1 MKKIL
6 VTGLIGSGK
15 SAVCRILER
24 KGYPVYDSDSRA
36 KALYRRKE
44 FSERVEKEIG
54 IKISELGGIFSDPQ
68 KLRLLEAIVHPAVL
82 EDFNAEAAA
91 SGSDVYF
98 FESAIAGTLPL
109 FSDVFDLTILVRSD
123 REKRVQRNVKA
134 KTRDAFQS
142 EPSRYDFLIENNGSL
157 DDLEKKVELIIN
169 QL

>member
-54 IKISELGGIFSDPQ
+54 IKISELGSIFSDPQ
-68 KLRLLEAIVHPAVL
+68 KLRLLEAIVHPVVL

-123 REKRVQRNVKA
+123 REMRVQRNVKA